1 MIGASVAPD
10 RSRMRLLQAIK
21 LIASAM
27 AALLVL
33 TFNSVCFGQSS
44 NSPFHSSPSN
54 ALSGQKS
61 ETYAPVG
68 PSGYKVLIPEI
79 KMNRIIGDVNTKPPK
94 SLHPEPI
101 SPQPTPENQTRI
113 EPVPAPSPASESAPK
128 PEPQPAPSPDQNT
141 EKLTPEQPVETPLQP
156 VEADPQEAVTHL
168 PFDRGDRKSPA
179 PIEKEDIEQNV
190 KDGIERESHLF
201 GPPLSPINITEALPE
216 PTKEIFTKRQPLS
229 IPKIKE
235 LEISKSEQVMTPVEA
250 LQDHESLVP
259 EDWVVLQARK
269 EADQLPFE
277 EPKPESAVKVAQT
290 ETTETKDILPQ
301 ETSSST
307 EVQNMEQPPEER
319 PTTPTPE
326 KEQQPVKEK
335 QEVETAAPEGQVE
348 VSAPPK
354 EKIPSPLD
362 EQAAKE
368 NNLRLYLLETA
379 PVLEEL
385 SILMARAPSLNVS
398 DYDPSEVNTPV
409 MPQDLGLKLES
420 LKRDLRI
427 LDSKVFS
434 IIPPAKYE
442 QFHEL
447 IRQSISH
454 TYLACEA
461 IFNYFQDA
469 KPEDLEKV
477 KEHLTKARELIQLTR
492 QPNSSS

>member
-1 MIGASVAPD
+1 
-10 RSRMRLLQAIK
+10 MRLLQAIK
-21 LIASAM
+21 PIASVM

-33 TFNSVCFGQSS
+33 TLNSLCFGQSS

-54 ALSGQKS
+54 APSRQSS

-79 KMNRIIGDVNTKPPK
+79 KMNRIIGDVKTKPPA
-94 SLHPEPI
+94 SVPPEAI
-101 SPQPTPENQTRI
+101 APQPTPEHETRM
-113 EPVPAPSPASESAPK
+113 EPVPAPSLDSEPEPK
-128 PEPQPAPSPDQNT
+128 PEVQPPAPLPEQTT
-141 EKLTPEQPVETPLQP
+141 EKHAPEQPVETPLQP
-156 VEADPQEAVTHL
+156 VEAEPQEAVTHL
-168 PFDRGDRKSPA
+168 PFDHGDRQSPA
-179 PIEKEDIEQNV
+179 AIEKEDIEQNV
-190 KDGIERESHLF
+190 RDGIERESHLF

-216 PTKEIFTKRQPLS
+216 PTKEVFAKRQSLS
-229 IPKIKE
+229 IPKVKE
-235 LEISKSEQVMTPVEA
+235 LEISKSEQAVTPVEV
-250 LQDHESLVP
+250 LQDHESLAP
-259 EDWVVLQARK
+259 EDWVILQARK

-277 EPKPESAVKVAQT
+277 EPKPEPAVKIAQS
-290 ETTETKDILPQ
+290 ETPETKETQPQ
-301 ETSSST
+301 ETST
-307 EVQNMEQPPEER
+307 TGVQNMAQHPEEG
-319 PTTPTPE
+319 PTPAPK
-326 KEQQPVKEK
+326 KEEQPVKET
-335 QEVETAAPEGQVE
+335 QDVGTVAPEGQVE

-354 EKIPSPLD
+354 EQIPSPLD
-362 EQAAKE
+362 EQAVKE
-368 NNLRLYLLETA
+368 NDIRLYLSETA

-385 SILMARAPSLNVS
+385 SILMARAPSLNMA

-434 IIPPAKYE
+434 IIPPVKYE

-492 QPNSSS
+492 KRNSSG